1 MLDNETY
8 TICEVIGQ
16 GSGGVVYK
24 AIHQRLNKYVVIKQL
39 RHSGQ
44 AAAPARAEADLIKG
58 LKHSLL
64 PQVYD
69 FFETDGETYT
79 VMDYVCSADLGKVL
93 SSGTRLT
100 KKQILKYSVQLCEAV
115 KYLHSRRPAV
125 IHSDI
130 KPENIMVTDNDDI
143 CLIDFN
149 ISLLFN
155 KSGNSVIG
163 GTPGYAPPEQLGI
176 PLSEIK
182 RGIQG
187 ALPIGK
193 VKPYI
198 DERSDIYSIGAS
210 MYYMITGERP
220 DPAYNVKPLSELA
233 PQVSDG
239 IVYIVAKAMRLN
251 PSKRYRS
258 AAEMLTALRN
268 VNKLDRRYI
277 AMKVRREIVTAAA
290 AAAVIGGIFLAQQG
304 NSLMVK
310 EREEKLAG
318 YVNMI
323 DELIEQNDA
332 EGAEQIIERAE
343 KLISTR
349 LAPYF
354 CEEKLLHSQERY
366 EECAEYAERVIT
378 MEMLNDAANTDDM
391 LANMFCLSAD
401 SAFELAEQGED
412 GTTSL
417 KYYQKSITLYEKA
430 LFYNSTIPEC
440 YRDITI
446 AYARIG
452 NTDLAA
458 AELKLAADVGLSDD
472 QLDMLQGEISW
483 SMGEYEAAYTS
494 LENALDL
501 TKDDYIRYRTILVAD
516 KVTRDEANTISG
528 KNSRMLAILEK
539 QKELVGEQY
548 RRVVTEMTAY
558 AYVQQGEV
566 TGNSEYYYKAA
577 ICYEGLLKEGKLS
590 YTLQK
595 NYFNILYSRV
605 KDYGRCAKLLD
616 IMSRQAEDYWV
627 YMNYSYT
634 CIASQQEKPV
644 SEQSYSDAYEYYKKA
659 EKLCAES
666 GTNDPDMD
674 TLRSTI
680 DTLRSLGIIKEN

>member
-1 MLDNETY
+1 
-8 TICEVIGQ
+8 
-16 GSGGVVYK
+16 
-24 AIHQRLNKYVVIKQL
+24 
-39 RHSGQ
+39 
-44 AAAPARAEADLIKG
+44 
-58 LKHSLL
+58 
-64 PQVYD
+64 
-69 FFETDGETYT
+69 
-79 VMDYVCSADLGKVL
+79 
-93 SSGTRLT
+93 
-100 KKQILKYSVQLCEAV
+100 
-115 KYLHSRRPAV
+115 
-125 IHSDI
+125 
-130 KPENIMVTDNDDI
+130 
-143 CLIDFN
+143 
-149 ISLLFN
+149 
-155 KSGNSVIG
+155 
-163 GTPGYAPPEQLGI
+163 
-176 PLSEIK
+176 
-182 RGIQG
+182 
-187 ALPIGK
+187 
-193 VKPYI
+193 
-198 DERSDIYSIGAS
+198 
-210 MYYMITGERP
+210 
-220 DPAYNVKPLSELA
+220 
-233 PQVSDG
+233 
-239 IVYIVAKAMRLN
+239 
-251 PSKRYRS
+251 
-258 AAEMLTALRN
+258 
-268 VNKLDRRYI
+268 
-277 AMKVRREIVTAAA
+277 
-290 AAAVIGGIFLAQQG
+290 
-304 NSLMVK
+304 
-310 EREEKLAG
+310 
-318 YVNMI
+318 
-323 DELIEQNDA
+323 
-332 EGAEQIIERAE
+332 
-343 KLISTR
+343 
-349 LAPYF
+349 
-354 CEEKLLHSQERY
+354 
-366 EECAEYAERVIT
+366 

-417 KYYQKSITLYEKA
+417 KYYQESITLYEKA